1 MTAFFT
7 PIELAQQLQLDDN
20 NINDATASMLA
31 DLTSDIIRDELRQQ
45 INQTINETIT
55 LYGDGSELIM
65 LPERPVTAVGT
76 VLLNGQ
82 AVTPID
88 WRTNGAL
95 WRVLYAGSQYANQQ
109 VWCWPK
115 GVPVQ
120 VTYTHGYAVIP
131 NTIKAV
137 ALELAAAAYI
147 NPSMATSQTA
157 GPYSITTDT
166 TLTLTDSQL
175 TRLDRYRT
183 IDI

>member
-7 PIELAQQLQLDDN
+7 HIELAQQLQLDPDTIN
-20 NINDATASMLA
+20 NETALMLA

-45 INQTINETIT
+45 INQATETIT

-65 LPERPVTAVGT
+65 LPERPVTAVDT
-76 VLLNGQ
+76 VLLDGQ
-82 AVTPID
+82 PVTPID

-95 WRVLYAGSQYANQQ
+95 RRVLYPGSQYANQQ
-109 VWCWPK
+109 VWCWPR

-120 VTYTHGYAVIP
+120 VTYTHGYTAVP

-137 ALELAAAAYI
+137 ALELAAAAYM
-147 NPSMATSQTA
+147 NPSAATSQTA
-157 GPYSITTDT
+157 GPYTMTIAA
-166 TLTLTDSQL
+166 TLSDEQR

-183 IDI
+183 IDV